1 MEVNAMTSSEL
12 TKELRMILEEELS
25 LTLELT
31 EIAQEKLLRLS
42 DSDVKG
48 LENVLQREEDAA
60 ARLQDKETQRLEAAA
75 QLAGILGLKPGE
87 FRLKDL
93 IDSIDNGTDKILLNE
108 TRQRLK
114 FAVNSLARTNK
125 KALALAEQ
133 KIKYTDYIINLM
145 YAPQKKSN
153 LYDVQ
158 GKLNENRA
166 DTGRVDYTV

>member
-1 MEVNAMTSSEL
+1 MTSSEL

-48 LENVLQREEDAA
+48 LENVLQRK
-60 ARLQDKETQRLEAAA
+60 RMRRQGFRTRKHSGEAAA

-93 IDSIDNGTDKILLNE
+93 IDSIDNSTDKH
-108 TRQRLK
+108 
-114 FAVNSLARTNK
+114 
-125 KALALAEQ
+125 
-133 KIKYTDYIINLM
+133 IK
-145 YAPQKKSN
+145 
-153 LYDVQ
+153 
-158 GKLNENRA
+158 
-166 DTGRVDYTV
+166 